1 MIVKAVG
8 TIGVAATLTE
18 FVDGVVQAPARVEV
32 AVIV

>member
-8 TIGVAATLTE
+8 TIGAAATLTE
-18 FVDGVVQAPARVEV
+18 FVDAVVQVPGNVEV